1 MSWVQFGLEGRVAW
15 VTGASKGLG
24 FASAMALAREGCDLA
39 ICSRSEEAIAAAA
52 QQIRQ
57 ETGRKVLAL
66 AADVTR
72 KAELDRFVS
81 AALGE
86 FQRVDVVVA
95 NAGGPPAG
103 GFLDFDDDAWQTA
116 FDSLLMPA
124 VRLSRAAIPSMRD
137 RGFGRLIYITSSGV
151 KEPIPNLI
159 LSNSLRAAVTNM
171 MKSLAREVAPFGI
184 TANTVA
190 PGRIHTD
197 RVDSLDQG
205 IAARTGRTVEEVRR
219 ETWSRI
225 PVGRY
230 GRLEEFGQV
239 VAFLASEAASY
250 ITGSA
255 IHVDGGMTLSL

>member
-1 MSWVQFGLEGRVAW
+1 MEFGLKGKVAW
-15 VTGASKGLG
+15 VTAASKGLG

-39 ICSRSEEAIAAAA
+39 ICSRGEAAIAEAADR
-52 QQIRQ
+52 IRR

-66 AADVTR
+66 AVDVTR
-72 KAELDRFVS
+72 KEDLDRFVA
-81 AALGE
+81 AALSEYQG
-86 FQRVDVVVA
+86 VDVVVS
-95 NAGGPPAG
+95 NTGGPPPG
-103 GFLDFDDDAWQTA
+103 GFLDFDDSAWEAA
-116 FDSLLMPA
+116 FNSLLMPA
-124 VRLSRAAIPSMRD
+124 VRLTRAAIPSMRE

-159 LSNSLRAAVTNM
+159 LSNALRAAVTNM
-171 MKSLAREVAPFGI
+171 MKTLAREVAPFGI

-205 IAARTGRTVEEVRR
+205 AAARTGKTVEEIRR
-219 ETWSRI
+219 ENAVRI
-225 PVGRY
+225 PAGRY
-230 GRLEEFGQV
+230 GRPDEFGQI

-255 IHVDGGMTLSL
+255 IQVDGGMTVSL